1 MGRPPLYPDQWARA
15 DRGGPRWTD
24 PTFCDWSAVIGDRI
38 QRLRRARDW
47 TLGQIKALVPRPDG
61 GGEYSHG
68 YISRIERGY
77 ARAPLYVYLH
87 IANALEVHPGR
98 LMGLD
103 DSERDAT
110 PDEMT
115 LVEYVRLAGI
125 TPAQAIHVLSTR

>member
-15 DRGGPRWTD
+15 DRGGPRWKD
-24 PTFCDWSAVIGDRI
+24 PTFCDWSTVIGDRI
-38 QRLRRARDW
+38 RRLRRARDW
-47 TLGQIKALVPRPDG
+47 TLGNMKTLVPRPDG
-61 GGEYSHG
+61 GGEYTHG
-68 YISRIERGY
+68 YLSRIERGY
-77 ARAPLYVYLH
+77 GRAPLYVYLH

-125 TPAQAIHVLSTR
+125 SPAEAIHVLARR